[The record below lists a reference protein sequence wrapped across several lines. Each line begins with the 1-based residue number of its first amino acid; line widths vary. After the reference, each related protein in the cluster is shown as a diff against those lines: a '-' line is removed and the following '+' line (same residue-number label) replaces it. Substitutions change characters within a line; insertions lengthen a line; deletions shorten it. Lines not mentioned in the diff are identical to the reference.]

1 MTQVPREAEEMM
13 DLIVTAAKMS
23 PADGGEHE
31 GLAALQVIRKSDG
44 AEVTLLVLVTRVGE
58 EYNIAPLAELLP
70 PDSEDLYEP
79 PGGVERREK

>member
-31 GLAALQVIRKSDG
+31 GLAALQVVRKADG
-44 AEVTLLVLVTRVGE
+44 KEVTLLVLVVKVGE
-58 EYNIAPLAELLP
+58 EFSITPLAELLP